1 MASDL
6 ISREEAIQSISD
18 WVKDCDNESVND
30 AVTVIK
36 TLIELLPAVDAAP
49 VVHARW
55 VKMTGMMPPE
65 YHGHYMC
72 SNCEWHMKGLRNS
85 WTREEELS
93 YCPGCGAIM
102 DGGEGDG

>member
-1 MASDL
+1 MSDL
-6 ISREEAIQSISD
+6 ISREAVLDAYLNADPEATFTEILD
-18 WVKDCDNESVND
+18 SVP
-30 AVTVIK
+30 T
-36 TLIELLPAVDAAP
+36 VDATP

-102 DGGEGDG
+102 DGGDEDEYFDP